1 MSKRAK
7 ENIPRFFCAL
17 IARGGPNIRS
27 SSPLGESIK
36 GRKSMKLSIIIPA
49 YNAEPYIDK
58 LIERLEPQISKD
70 IEVIVV
76 DDGSKKPYKGPK
88 WVKVIRQENGGASAA
103 RNTGLDKAKGDYIA
117 FIDADDLVTEDYIQQ
132 VMAKID
138 EGFDYIWLSWQTTGN
153 GWKAKVILNTPSD
166 KFPPDNLCVWNRI
179 YRRDMI
185 GDIRFNTKKKVAEDA
200 EFLRLVESDE
210 AKQSR
215 RRGFISKPIYLYRSD
230 TPNSLSKRFAG
241 GALDTKRVIY
251 YFHHVTAD
259 MDLLPEVIEADK
271 EAEVIIMT
279 NKNDQ
284 PELTKYAMVIPPR
297 QIMGTEARGEKTN
310 LIRILERPTKT
321 QIVLWTSY
329 AAEIGGI
336 ETFTYAFCQ
345 QLSKYYD
352 IICLYDNMSSR
363 QIERVSKYCECRKND
378 IKRPI
383 ECDFLVVNRIVDPIP
398 ANIIAKKTIQMV
410 HGAKISY
417 ADVPQDRDQ
426 IVTVSEYVKD
436 TWGDRTKDALVIH
449 NVLSADKPKKKPLM
463 IVTASRLEAQ
473 DKGLHRMIKLGQ
485 LMDEQGI
492 PYVWLVFTNTDLPR
506 NASKNM
512 VKMPPTLDILPW
524 IEKADYLAQL
534 SAEEA
539 FCYSLAEALTLGTP
553 VIVTPLGINDELG
566 IQDKKNSYVVPF
578 DIPDDFDTK
587 VFQKI
592 PKFKWPYDNAAVIEQ
607 WREIF
612 GDMKPTHSYKPE
624 GMVTVKLLRDVTDS
638 QNGGRLLHEGTVIK
652 VTKARADK
660 IIGAGYGKRV

>member
-1 MSKRAK
+1 
-7 ENIPRFFCAL
+7 
-17 IARGGPNIRS
+17 
-27 SSPLGESIK
+27 
-36 GRKSMKLSIIIPA
+36 MKLSIIIPA

-58 LIERLEPQISKD
+58 LIERLEPQITKNV
-70 IEVIVV
+70 EVIVV

-103 RNTGLDKAKGDYIA
+103 RNTGLDHAKGDYIA

-132 VMAKID
+132 VFDKLN
-138 EGFDYIWLSWQTTGN
+138 EGCDYIYLSWQTTGS
-153 GWKAKVILNTPSD
+153 GWQAKVILQRPED

-185 GDIRFNTKKKVAEDA
+185 GDTRFNTKKKVAEDA
-200 EFLRLVESDE
+200 EFLRLVETDE
-210 AKQSR
+210 AKATR
-215 RRGFISKPIYLYRSD
+215 KRGFVSKPIYLYRSD

-241 GALDTKRVIY
+241 GALDTKRIIY
-251 YFHHVTAD
+251 YFRHVTAD

-310 LIRILERPTKT
+310 LIRILEPPTKT
-321 QIVLWTSY
+321 QIVIWTSY

-336 ETFTYAFCQ
+336 ETFTYSFCQ

-352 IICLYDNMSSR
+352 IICLYDNMSGK
-363 QIERVSKYCECRKND
+363 QIERVSRYCECRKND
-378 IKRPI
+378 PKRPI
-383 ECDFLVVNRIVDPIP
+383 ECEFLVVNRIVDDIP
-398 ANIIAKKTIQMV
+398 PNIIAKKTIQMV

-426 IVTVSEYVKD
+426 IVTVSQYVKD
-436 TWGDRTKDALVIH
+436 TWKDRTLDATVIH
-449 NVLSADKPKKKPLM
+449 NVLSDDKPKDKPLLM
-463 IVTASRLEAQ
+463 VTASRLDAQ
-473 DKGLHRMIKLGQ
+473 DKGLHRMIKLGH
-485 LMDEQGI
+485 LMDEQKI
-492 PYVWLVFTNTDLPR
+492 PYVWLVFTNIDLPR
-506 NASKNM
+506 NTPRNM
-512 VKMPPTLDILPW
+512 VRMQPTMEMLPW
-524 IEKADYLAQL
+524 IQKADYLVQL

-566 IQDKKNSYVVPF
+566 IQDKKNAYVVPF
-578 DIPDDFDTK
+578 EIPDDFDTK

-592 PKFKWPYDNAAVIEQ
+592 LKFKWPYDNAAVVEQ

-612 GDMKPTHSYKPE
+612 GNMKPTHSYKPE
-624 GMVTVKLLRDVTDS
+624 GMVSVKLLRDVTDS
-638 QNGGRLLHEGTVIK
+638 QNGGRLIHEGTVIK
-652 VTKARADK
+652 VTQARADK